1 MGDGQGLKVDK
12 LWDGERGRMTLL
24 VVNGAAAVGASAS
37 RTAIPGPSP
46 ACSASPGPAA

>member
-24 VVNGAAAVGASAS
+24 VVNGAAAVGAVRVEDSYPRSIA
-37 RTAIPGPSP
+37 GV
-46 ACSASPGPAA
+46 SASPDRAV